1 MKASAPGKV
10 MLTGEYAVLHGH
22 TAVVA
27 AVGRRAEARFGKTE
41 SESPL
46 IRHLADQLGGEAG
59 DKARTIEVDSSDLFD
74 GDSKLGL
81 GSSAAVAVSAAA
93 LALGTDDPGEV
104 QDLAL
109 RAHRAAQ
116 AERGARGS
124 GADIAASAHGGMVA
138 VRMDGDDLVVEPLE
152 IPGNFELVLVWTG
165 IVADTAPLVAQV
177 EAAGERDPEAYQAAL
192 GRIGAASTE
201 LIAACRAGD
210 APAAVAAIAAG
221 ASAHRG
227 LAMISGA
234 PLVTDVHKQVGAM
247 AAVRRGA
254 SKPTGAGG
262 GDIALAAFHGNT
274 EATAF
279 RRDLFI
285 GETLHTVKA
294 RIGVKG
300 VKLG

>member
-22 TAVVA
+22 SAVVA
-27 AVGRRAEARFGKTE
+27 AVGRRAVARFGTIE
-41 SESPL
+41 SDSPL

-59 DKARTIEVDSSDLFD
+59 DRARTIEVDSSELFD
-74 GDSKLGL
+74 GDQKLGL

-104 QDLAL
+104 CDLAL
-109 RAHRAAQ
+109 RVHRRAQ
-116 AERGARGS
+116 AERGAKGS

-138 VRMDGDDLVVEPLE
+138 VRMDGDDLVVAPLP

-165 IVADTAPLVAQV
+165 VVADTAPLVAQV
-177 EAAGERDPEAYQAAL
+177 QAAGEREPEAYQAAL
-192 GRIGAASTE
+192 GRIAAASTE
-201 LIAACRAGD
+201 LMAACQAGD
-210 APAAVAAIAAG
+210 APAAVAAIASG
-221 ASAHRG
+221 ATAHRG
-227 LAMISGA
+227 LAMVSGA
-234 PLVTDVHKQVGAM
+234 PLITDVHKQVSAM

-262 GDIALAAFHGNT
+262 GDIALAAFPGNA
-274 EATAF
+274 EATAC

-285 GETLHTVKA
+285 AEMHAVKA

-300 VKLG
+300 VRLG